1 MSVNIF
7 NVKSYKFVLF
17 LRILITGGLPEGG
30 LKEISGADKDFMEDY
45 TPWLWFVR
53 NLVNSLCGG
62 CWGEGRVGWIIK

>member
-30 LKEISGADKDFMEDY
+30 LEEISGADKDFMEDY
-45 TPWLWFVR
+45 TPWLWLSGIWLIHFAADV
-53 NLVNSLCGG
+53 
-62 CWGEGRVGWIIK
+62 GRR

>member
-30 LKEISGADKDFMEDY
+30 LEEISGADKDFMEDY
-45 TPWLWFVR
+45 TP
-53 NLVNSLCGG
+53 
-62 CWGEGRVGWIIK
+62 